1 MAYTKQVWRDSE
13 TGGTP
18 ITAARL
24 NHMEDGIEENSQ
36 NWDSISHYSTTET
49 STGKTWIDG
58 KPIYRKVIVTSG
70 FTGNA
75 TSNIAHGI
83 SSIGD
88 VVDFRFYLKNPT
100 GELILPV
107 PRIGYSGSDF
117 NESFSNYAYISKTN
131 IVFTCG
137 SSSSYSSGYAI
148 IEYTKA

>member
-1 MAYTKQVWRDSE
+1 MGKVYGKNTSGNTQLIIDGDAIDQ
-13 TGGTP
+13 
-18 ITAARL
+18 RL
-24 NHMEDGIEENSQ
+24 STLEA

-49 STGKTWIDG
+49 PTGKTWIDG

-75 TSNIAHGI
+75 ANNIAHGI

-88 VVDFRFYLKNPT
+88 VVDFRFYLRNPT
-100 GELILPV
+100 GKLILPV
-107 PRIGYSGSDF
+107 PRIGYTGSDS